1 MIALSHVTKS
11 FPQGRSAVTALQDV
25 SLQIQD
31 HELFGIVGESGSGKS
46 TLLRLINHL
55 EAPTSGTVLVDGQ
68 DLGALSPRELRVR
81 RRGIGMVFQQ
91 FNLLANSTVFD
102 NVARPLRL
110 QRRREPDTVM
120 QMLDFVKMAGHRHK
134 HPSQLSGGEKQRV
147 AIARALST
155 RPQILLCD
163 EPTSALDPGLAAEVV
178 AVLGALATEGMTM
191 LMATHDLRLAA
202 QIASQTVFLQDGAI
216 IESGPSQA
224 LFQNPQDPRT
234 RQFVATLTGE
244 AGAL

>member
-11 FPQGRSAVTALQDV
+11 FPQGRSAVTALEDV
-25 SLQIQD
+25 SLQIED
-31 HELFGIVGESGSGKS
+31 HELFGVVGESGSGKS

-110 QRRREPDTVM
+110 QRRRESDTVM
-120 QMLDFVKMAGHRHK
+120 QMLEFVKMAEHRHK

-147 AIARALST
+147 AIARALSI

-163 EPTSALDPGLAAEVV
+163 EPTSALDSSTTEEVMAILRDV
-178 AVLGALATEGMTM
+178 RDRFGTTIVLVSHELDVIKSSCDRAAVLSRG
-191 LMATHDLRLAA
+191 RLAA
-202 QIASQTVFLQDGAI
+202 LTEVSPPPPRERFDSYAARAREFLA
-216 IESGPSQA
+216 
-224 LFQNPQDPRT
+224 
-234 RQFVATLTGE
+234 
-244 AGAL
+244 